1 MLLRRGHVGQER
13 TAHTHHNT
21 LYYKT
26 VHIRNTVTAGE
37 KDADTK
43 SHPEVHNGKSPT
55 FRRENRIGM
64 DRTGVNRVG
73 QGWTELGWV
82 GLDRVGQGGAGL
94 DGLDGTGLTGW
105 SDWGEQGWVGLGWVG
120 LDWTG
125 LDRIGPDRIGMDRTG
140 VNRVGLG
147 RAGLDWADRTGLGWA
162 GLDSSRNQAMTAP
175 QQRHTTTHPST
186 KRSCNSSGSPSQ
198 MRPTMRPAAMS
209 TERIRRSRSRSS
221 SRRPAYL

>member
-1 MLLRRGHVGQER
+1 MERNCARILFKIFIKYVNFLNNTPSARARRPR
-13 TAHTHHNT
+13 TDGTHITTHCIT
-21 LYYKT
+21 KQCT
-26 VHIRNTVTAGE
+26 FGTPSTAGE
-37 KDADTK
+37 KDAGTK
-43 SHPEVHNGKSPT
+43 SHPEVHNGKSPK

-73 QGWTELGWV
+73 
-82 GLDRVGQGGAGL
+82 
-94 DGLDGTGLTGW
+94 
-105 SDWGEQGWVGLGWVG
+105 WVG

-125 LDRIGPDRIGMDRTG
+125 LDWTGLDRIGPDRIGPDRIGMDRTG
-140 VNRVGLG
+140 VNRVRPG
-147 RAGLDWADRTGLGWA
+147 RAGLNRARLDWADRTGLGWA

>member
-43 SHPEVHNGKSPT
+43 SHPEVHNGKFPM

-64 DRTGVNRVG
+64 DRTGVNR
-73 QGWTELGWV
+73 
-82 GLDRVGQGGAGL
+82 
-94 DGLDGTGLTGW
+94 
-105 SDWGEQGWVGLGWVG
+105 VGLGWVG

-140 VNRVGLG
+140 VNRVRPG
-147 RAGLDWADRTGLGWA
+147 RAGLNRARLGWTGLTGPDWA

-186 KRSCNSSGSPSQ
+186 KRNCNSSGSPSQ
-198 MRPTMRPAAMS
+198 IRPTMRPAAMS

>member
-43 SHPEVHNGKSPT
+43 SHPEVHNEKSPK

-64 DRTGVNRVG
+64 DRTGVNRVR
-73 QGWTELGWV
+73 LGWV
-82 GLDRVGQGGAGL
+82 GL
-94 DGLDGTGLTGW
+94 
-105 SDWGEQGWVGLGWVG
+105 GWVGLGWVG

-125 LDRIGPDRIGMDRTG
+125 LDRTGLGRTGLGRTG
-140 VNRVGLG
+140 VNRVRPG
-147 RAGLDWADRTGLGWA
+147 RAGLNRARLDWADRTGLGWA

-186 KRSCNSSGSPSQ
+186 KRNCNSSGSPSQ
-198 MRPTMRPAAMS
+198 IRPTMRPAAMS

>member
-43 SHPEVHNGKSPT
+43 SHPEVHNGKFPM

-64 DRTGVNRVG
+64 DRTGVNR
-73 QGWTELGWV
+73 
-82 GLDRVGQGGAGL
+82 
-94 DGLDGTGLTGW
+94 
-105 SDWGEQGWVGLGWVG
+105 VGLGWVG

-140 VNRVGLG
+140 VNRVRPG
-147 RAGLDWADRTGLGWA
+147 RAGLNRVRPGRAGLNRARLGWTGLTGPDWAGV
-162 GLDSSRNQAMTAP
+162 DSSRNQAMTAP
-175 QQRHTTTHPST
+175 QQRHTTTHSST
-186 KRSCNSSGSPSQ
+186 KRNCNSSGSPSQ
-198 MRPTMRPAAMS
+198 IRPTMRPAAMS

>member
-43 SHPEVHNGKSPT
+43 SHPEVHNGKFPM

-64 DRTGVNRVG
+64 DRTGVNRV
-73 QGWTELGWV
+73 
-82 GLDRVGQGGAGL
+82 R
-94 DGLDGTGLTGW
+94 
-105 SDWGEQGWVGLGWVG
+105 
-120 LDWTG
+120 
-125 LDRIGPDRIGMDRTG
+125 P
-140 VNRVGLG
+140 G
-147 RAGLDWADRTGLGWA
+147 RAGLNRARLDWADRTGLGWA

-186 KRSCNSSGSPSQ
+186 KRNCNSSGSPSQ
-198 MRPTMRPAAMS
+198 IRPTMRPAAMS

>member
-43 SHPEVHNGKSPT
+43 SHPEVHNGKFPM

-64 DRTGVNRVG
+64 DRTGVNR
-73 QGWTELGWV
+73 
-82 GLDRVGQGGAGL
+82 
-94 DGLDGTGLTGW
+94 
-105 SDWGEQGWVGLGWVG
+105 VGLGWVG

-125 LDRIGPDRIGMDRTG
+125 LDRIGPDRIGPDRIGMDRTG
-140 VNRVGLG
+140 VNRVRPG
-147 RAGLDWADRTGLGWA
+147 RAGLNWARLDWADRTGLGWA

>member
-43 SHPEVHNGKSPT
+43 SHPEVHNGKFPM

-73 QGWTELGWV
+73 LGWV
-82 GLDRVGQGGAGL
+82 GLGRA
-94 DGLDGTGLTGW
+94 
-105 SDWGEQGWVGLGWVG
+105 G

-125 LDRIGPDRIGMDRTG
+125 LDRIGPDRIGPDRIGMDRTG
-140 VNRVGLG
+140 VNRVRPG
-147 RAGLDWADRTGLGWA
+147 RAGLNRARLDWADRTGLGWA

-198 MRPTMRPAAMS
+198 IRPTMRPAAMS

>member
-43 SHPEVHNGKSPT
+43 SHPEVHNGKFPM

-73 QGWTELGWV
+73 LGWV
-82 GLDRVGQGGAGL
+82 GSGWTGL
-94 DGLDGTGLTGW
+94 DWIGPDWTGQ
-105 SDWGEQGWVGLGWVG
+105 DWNGPDWAGQGWVGSGW
-120 LDWTG
+120 
-125 LDRIGPDRIGMDRTG
+125 
-140 VNRVGLG
+140 VGLG
-147 RAGLDWADRTGLGWA
+147 RAGLDWTGLGRA

-186 KRSCNSSGSPSQ
+186 KRNCNSSGSPSQ
-198 MRPTMRPAAMS
+198 IRPTMRPAAMS

>member
-43 SHPEVHNGKSPT
+43 SHPEVHNGKFPM

-64 DRTGVNRVG
+64 DRIGVNR
-73 QGWTELGWV
+73 
-82 GLDRVGQGGAGL
+82 
-94 DGLDGTGLTGW
+94 
-105 SDWGEQGWVGLGWVG
+105 VGLGWVG

-125 LDRIGPDRIGMDRTG
+125 LDRIGPDRIGPDRIGMDRTG
-140 VNRVGLG
+140 VNRVRPG
-147 RAGLDWADRTGLGWA
+147 RAGLNRARLGWTGLG
-162 GLDSSRNQAMTAP
+162 
-175 QQRHTTTHPST
+175 
-186 KRSCNSSGSPSQ
+186 
-198 MRPTMRPAAMS
+198 
-209 TERIRRSRSRSS
+209 
-221 SRRPAYL
+221 